1 MANTYTTLTGLFSAI
16 ANAIRAKTGGSAQI
30 VADDFPTEIGNIPTG
45 AAPVIESLSV
55 TENGTY
61 APPSGVDGYGTVTV
75 SVPVT
80 GLRAED
86 STAYDFAAELANG
99 NIAFSS
105 SVTAALNG

>member
-61 APPSGVDGYGTVTV
+61 TPPSGVDGYGPVTV
-75 SVPVT
+75 NVAMS
-80 GLRAED
+80 GLRAAASAE
-86 STAYDFAAELANG
+86 YDFAGDLASGAISFSGSASGELA
-99 NIAFSS
+99 A
-105 SVTAALNG
+105 